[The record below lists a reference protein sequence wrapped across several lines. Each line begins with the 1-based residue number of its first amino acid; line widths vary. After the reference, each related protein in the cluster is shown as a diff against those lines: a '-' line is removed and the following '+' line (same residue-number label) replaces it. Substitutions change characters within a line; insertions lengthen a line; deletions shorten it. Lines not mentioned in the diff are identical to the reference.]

1 VKILSLTAVE
11 HWVPAATRGVSMSKI
26 LIKNG
31 RVWTGREFILA
42 DILTDGAVITRIE
55 PDICQEKAFV
65 YDAAGKI
72 VAPGLIDA
80 HAHFRGVSAD
90 IYGIPAEAACFPF
103 GVTAAL
109 DVSAVNGNRHTLDA
123 FTVKTQV
130 LGFISIRDDQAS
142 FTSAEKAFTEYRDKV
157 IGLKIGLSEPTVQT
171 IAPLQQAC
179 TYARSKGLPLM
190 VHCTDSPVPMAEIVE
205 CLQKGDILTHPFHGG
220 NHTAAEDQYACL
232 KTAKEKGIWIDAGFA
247 GHVHTDFSVLKGAI
261 DEGIF
266 PDTIST
272 DITKNSAYKRGG
284 RYGMTMCMNI
294 ARTVGMPEE
303 AIFRAVT
310 TTPAIML
317 GQAAQWGAL
326 EVGRRADI
334 AVFQDTDEG
343 FYLKDQAGNRLQSD
357 TGYRCVLTI
366 ADGEVVYRY

>member
-1 VKILSLTAVE
+1 
-11 HWVPAATRGVSMSKI
+11 
-26 LIKNG
+26 
-31 RVWTGREFILA
+31 
-42 DILTDGAVITRIE
+42 
-55 PDICQEKAFV
+55 
-65 YDAAGKI
+65 
-72 VAPGLIDA
+72 
-80 HAHFRGVSAD
+80 
-90 IYGIPAEAACFPF
+90 
-103 GVTAAL
+103 
-109 DVSAVNGNRHTLDA
+109 
-123 FTVKTQV
+123 
-130 LGFISIRDDQAS
+130 
-142 FTSAEKAFTEYRDKV
+142 
-157 IGLKIGLSEPTVQT
+157 
-171 IAPLQQAC
+171 
-179 TYARSKGLPLM
+179 
-190 VHCTDSPVPMAEIVE
+190 
-205 CLQKGDILTHPFHGG
+205 
-220 NHTAAEDQYACL
+220 
-232 KTAKEKGIWIDAGFA
+232 
-247 GHVHTDFSVLKGAI
+247 VHTDFSVLKGAI